1 MDEGDA
7 DIATFFYYMGLA
19 AKKANPRKKK
29 PLPLL
34 TLPHLQ
40 NMHIFAKR
48 YFEDLY
54 SRIKPPFLI
63 VFDNYQDVAEDAGFH
78 DLIVHGLEDMPEGV
92 NAVIVSRN
100 EPPPQFARLRAN
112 GRCSLLGWNQ
122 IKFTVEESKE
132 VVRVKGHKDISSET
146 INQLHKATD
155 GWAAGL
161 VLLMEAA
168 KTRGIDYQHLGN
180 IPSKEIFE
188 YFASEIFEKAG
199 REMQDF
205 LLKTEV
211 FPRMTARMAERLTG
225 VHASAHLLSTLSRN
239 NYFTAMHPQPA
250 PVYQYHPLF
259 REFLF
264 TRARDT
270 FTPEKF
276 STIQKD
282 AAVILEE
289 AGYIDDAAA
298 IFGERR
304 DWDNFV
310 PLILRHAEFLANQGR
325 LKTLE
330 EWLQSLPREILE
342 HTPWLL
348 YWLGVCRL
356 PVNPDESRRYFDD
369 AFKGFQSQGEQTGM
383 WLSWS
388 YAVDII
394 FYAWED
400 ISPLDMYA
408 EIFQDIYRK
417 DAPFPSPAVESRVV
431 SCRFIIMMMRQMH
444 HPEISEWA
452 ERVFSIVKKSH
463 DPNFRLQIG
472 YYPAIYYFWI
482 GDFVKMHIVISALHK
497 DTESEAASPLLSIFG
512 MATEALYDFVA
523 GSTDS
528 CLRIVSEGLKLAQ
541 KTGVHIWDT
550 HLCGHGTFAALS
562 AGDITTASDL
572 MGKIEPALSTAR
584 KIDIGYYHLLSSWK
598 FLLEGDMPSA
608 ARYAEIGTRAFAE
621 IGTPYP
627 VGLCHFLEAQALFE
641 LGKTGE
647 AEARNNLVRQISR
660 RLKSKQLEFMCLIAD
675 AQFALDI
682 RTIEVGKNGD
692 TDIGL
697 QMADLAGSDNHSAI
711 QNQKSEMVK
720 RGLYALRKALE
731 FGREQG
737 YVNMYGWR
745 NEVMAELCVKALEA
759 GIEVEYAKSLVR
771 KRNLIPDVPP
781 IQCEDWPWPVKIFTL
796 GCFVILHDDKPLQ
809 FTGKIQHKPLEMLR
823 VILSHRDG
831 EVSEARLIDVLWPD
845 TEGDTAYHAYEAALH
860 RLRRLLGTDGAVS
873 RQGRQVSLDKRYC
886 WVDAWAFEAAAESL
900 QAIHEL
906 PPQSTRVGWVK
917 RSAPNDSQSAT
928 AEVMRTAGKA
938 INIYKGHFLPADTDQ
953 PWTAAYRGQLQD
965 KFRRLVV
972 GLSQYWEES
981 GRYEHAA
988 ECLRKGMETDTLA
1001 EEFYQRLMVCYQ
1013 QIGQE
1018 AEAVRVYQ
1026 RCSAVLLAA
1035 MGIVPSARTEAI
1047 YKALKTR
1054 R

>member
-1 MDEGDA
+1 MRRENVSIAKITRPKITGIVPRKRLFSLLDAERKSPVVWISAPGGSGKTTLAANYLDVRKLPCLWYRVDEGDA

-40 NMHIFAKR
+40 NIHIFTKR

-54 SRIKPPFLI
+54 SRINPPFLI

-168 KTRGIDYQHLGN
+168 KTSGIDYRHLGS
-180 IPSKEIFE
+180 IHSKEIFE

-211 FPRMTARMAERLTG
+211 FPRMTARMAEKLTG

-264 TRARDT
+264 TRAKDT

-298 IFGERR
+298 IFSERR

-330 EWLQSLPREILE
+330 EWLRSLPPEILE

-348 YWLGVCRL
+348 YWMGVCRL
-356 PVNPDESRRYFDD
+356 PANPDESRRYFDD
-369 AFKGFQSQGEQTGM
+369 AFKRFQSLGDQTGM

-388 YAVDII
+388 YAVDIT

-400 ISPLDMYA
+400 ISLLDKYA

-417 DAPFPSPAVESRVV
+417 DVPFPSPAVESRVV

-444 HPEISEWA
+444 HPEISAWA

-463 DPNFRLQIG
+463 NQNFRLQIR

-482 GDFVKMHIVISALHK
+482 GDFVKMHIVINALHK
-497 DTESEAASPLLSIFG
+497 DTESEAVSPLLSIFG

-528 CLRIVSEGLKLAQ
+528 CLRVVSEGLKLAH

-572 MGKIEPALSTAR
+572 IKKIEPALSTAR
-584 KIDIGYYHLLSSWK
+584 KIDVGYYHILSSWK
-598 FLLEGDMPSA
+598 LLLEGDMPSA
-608 ARYAEIGTRAFAE
+608 VRYAEAGTRAFAE

-647 AEARNNLVRQISR
+647 AEASINLVRQISQ

-682 RTIEVGKNGD
+682 RPVTQQGRSQKGFD
-692 TDIGL
+692 HKDK
-697 QMADLAGSDNHSAI
+697 LAAI
-711 QNQKSEMVK
+711 QNQKSEIAK
-720 RGLYALRKALE
+720 RGLDALRKVMEL
-731 FGREQG
+731 GREQG
-737 YVNMYGWR
+737 YVNIAGWR

-759 GIEVEYAKSLVR
+759 GIEVGYAKSLVR
-771 KRNLIPDVPP
+771 KRNLIPDAPP
-781 IQCEDWPWPVKIFTL
+781 YPMRGLAVASKDIHPGTFRNPQ
-796 GCFVILHDDKPLQ
+796 
-809 FTGKIQHKPLEMLR
+809 
-823 VILSHRDG
+823 
-831 EVSEARLIDVLWPD
+831 
-845 TEGDTAYHAYEAALH
+845 
-860 RLRRLLGTDGAVS
+860 RR
-873 RQGRQVSLDKRYC
+873 
-886 WVDAWAFEAAAESL
+886 
-900 QAIHEL
+900 
-906 PPQSTRVGWVK
+906 
-917 RSAPNDSQSAT
+917 
-928 AEVMRTAGKA
+928 
-938 INIYKGHFLPADTDQ
+938 
-953 PWTAAYRGQLQD
+953 
-965 KFRRLVV
+965 
-972 GLSQYWEES
+972 
-981 GRYEHAA
+981 
-988 ECLRKGMETDTLA
+988 
-1001 EEFYQRLMVCYQ
+1001 
-1013 QIGQE
+1013 
-1018 AEAVRVYQ
+1018 
-1026 RCSAVLLAA
+1026 
-1035 MGIVPSARTEAI
+1035 
-1047 YKALKTR
+1047 
-1054 R
+1054 